1 MMERHANPDDFD
13 LYALDA
19 LDGEEK
25 LVFEAHLRGCAACQR
40 ELAEA
45 RGRASLLGLAA
56 DPVAPPPS
64 VKSALM
70 QRVHTEGSASQASTQ
85 ARLPQP
91 ALIPPRPSQPK
102 KKHWGLRFS
111 LAFAAAA
118 VILALAVTWL
128 WKQDQQ
134 RARDIE
140 QLRAQLDAVQ
150 SQATQSA
157 FAMHAFGQVVAAPD
171 TSTVTL
177 QQQAGGPPGQ
187 AHVLYNARLGL
198 IVYSGQISPAPAGK
212 SYQLW
217 LVPAQGAPVSVGL
230 LDASQQNGAVVVQLH
245 PAVAAQA
252 FAVTL
257 EPLGGRPQPTGPKV
271 LVGALNS

>member
-1 MMERHANPDDFD
+1 MTEQHANPENFD
-13 LYALDA
+13 LYALGA

-25 LVFEAHLRGCAACQR
+25 QAFEAHLRVCPACRQ

-56 DPVAPPPS
+56 APVVPAPS

-70 QRVHTEGSASQASTQ
+70 QRIHAEGSKGMKQTAPNQ
-85 ARLPQP
+85 PQP
-91 ALIPPRPSQPK
+91 VQSVPAPVK
-102 KKHWGLRFS
+102 KKSWGLRFS
-111 LAFAAAA
+111 LAFAAAT
-118 VILALAVTWL
+118 VILALATSWL
-128 WKQDQQ
+128 WKQNQQ
-134 RARDIE
+134 HSEEVR

-150 SQATQSA
+150 AKAAQDAATLREYSEV
-157 FAMHAFGQVVAAPD
+157 MGAPD
-171 TSTVTL
+171 SIPVTL

-198 IVYSGQISPAPAGK
+198 MVYSGEIAPAPAGQ

-217 LVPAQGAPVSVGL
+217 LVPAAGAPV
-230 LDASQQNGAVVVQLH
+230 DAGVLAANPQAGAVVVHLAQGI
-245 PAVAAQA
+245 AAQA
-252 FAVTL
+252 FAVTM

-271 LVGALNS
+271 LVGAVGS